1 MLNNIEDE
9 KYIKHGNKR
18 AGEMQDSNCNP
29 VKDRQLNN
37 SALFSDYIRRNNKQ
51 HQKTTETADIDTQQN
66 IASAITGSN
75 KPHSDDNKQ
84 HSDKERNSSKQNAG
98 EQHGDSK
105 RRADFDVI
113 GRIMPSEA
121 HVLDLGCGSGDL
133 LKLLVDEKR
142 VTGFGVE
149 MNEENIISCVSKGL
163 SVHHGNLESIIDE
176 YPEKAFDFVILSLTL
191 QAVKNPHDVIKKML
205 TVGRKA
211 IVSFPN
217 FAYLPIRYQLAVKGC
232 MPKTADLP
240 YEWYNTPNIHLT
252 TVKDF
257 KNYCK
262 AQNIRIENEFYFGPM
277 SSFGRFPNLLA
288 CEALFVIG

>member
-1 MLNNIEDE
+1 MLNNIEGE
-9 KYIKHGNKR
+9 KNIEHGSDRDN
-18 AGEMQDSNCNP
+18 APQNNSNTI
-29 VKDRQLNN
+29 KDRQLNN
-37 SALFSDYIRRNNKQ
+37 SALFSDYIRRDNKRHEKTVEAVAEEKQQNGATARVGNNKQ
-51 HQKTTETADIDTQQN
+51 HEDNMQGDDKRY
-66 IASAITGSN
+66 S
-75 KPHSDDNKQ
+75 DNK
-84 HSDKERNSSKQNAG
+84 H
-98 EQHGDSK
+98 
-105 RRADFDVI
+105 RADFDVI
-113 GRIMPSEA
+113 GRIIPSKA

-176 YPEKAFDFVILSLTL
+176 YPDKTFDFVILSLTL
-191 QAVKNPHDVIKKML
+191 QAVKNPHDVIGKML
-205 TVGRKA
+205 KVGRKA

-262 AQNIRIENEFYFGPM
+262 DQGICIQNEFYFGRM
-277 SSFGRFPNLLA
+277 SGIGRFPNLLA